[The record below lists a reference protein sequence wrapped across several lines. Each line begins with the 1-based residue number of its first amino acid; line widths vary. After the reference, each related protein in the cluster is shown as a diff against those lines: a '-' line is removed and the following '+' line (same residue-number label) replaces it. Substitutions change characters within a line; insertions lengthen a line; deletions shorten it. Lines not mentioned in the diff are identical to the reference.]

1 MYSAARATKGGYSV
15 ISDERL
21 VVRTLD
27 GDHQAF
33 TELVERHQGIVYN
46 ICYRILG
53 ERFEAEDAVQE
64 AFLRAYRSLHRY
76 DLERPFRTWLL
87 SIASNYCID
96 RLRRRRLQ
104 KLSIEELLPS
114 HPALASGEPSP
125 EDAALKSE
133 RHDSMQGML
142 EQLAPKYR
150 AVVVLYY
157 WYDMSCREIADALH
171 TQEGTVKSRLFRA
184 RQQLADQ
191 FAAQGGP
198 FHAAAALSGI

>member
-1 MYSAARATKGGYSV
+1 M
-15 ISDERL
+15 ISDEKL
-21 VVRTLD
+21 VVSTLD

-64 AFLRAYRSLHRY
+64 AFLRAYRNLHRY
-76 DLERPFRTWLL
+76 DLKRPFRTWLL

-114 HPALASGEPSP
+114 HPALASSEPSP
-125 EDAALKSE
+125 EDATLKSE

-142 EQLAPKYR
+142 EQLSPKYR

-191 FAAQGGP
+191 FASRGGT
-198 FHAAAALSGI
+198 FHAAAALGGL